1 MIPNTPRQLITK
13 LGAMYIHAYAANK
26 FIEWTASGTVG
37 SGNDLETQQEKKFIH
52 PFNEKAIRHSKSLG
66 IVQK

>member
-1 MIPNTPRQLITK
+1 
-13 LGAMYIHAYAANK
+13 MYIHAYAANK
-26 FIEWTASGTVG
+26 FIEWTASGMVG
-37 SGNDLETQQEKKFIH
+37 SGNDLETQQEIKFIH